1 MGAISVLKDA
11 ALEMKQTAYGVG
23 QEWGGGVLVKAGG
36 QAAAQ
41 AVSGKFVIILLFYR
55 RPLLFSFVF

>member
-1 MGAISVLKDA
+1 MGANTVLKDA

-23 QEWGGGVLVKAGG
+23 QEWGGGAGG
-36 QAAAQ
+36 QATAQ
-41 AVSGKFVIILLFYR
+41 AVSGKFVIILFYR